1 MAELVSAMASPML
14 PPNHPQRVVLNDE
27 VHARPP
33 EALVAPLRLS
43 FLALF
48 AHGTAREQERQHVR
62 DLAARFDAA
71 PPAPGANHYSADLGP
86 FRLKWEQHTEFSRYK
101 LIVAGAG
108 DDPFAEPALA
118 AVPADWLAR
127 LAGEVM
133 VATNVAL
140 VRAGDAPPDPE
151 TIATRLFA
159 GNSLIGATV
168 AGGAAVALTDFR
180 IGGDG
185 FSRYLVLDRS
195 LTPRQAGRTIQRLL
209 EIDTYRMLAL
219 LALPMARELTPFL
232 SGCEREL
239 AQITAALARS
249 GDQDEPGLLDRLT
262 RLQAAIESRES
273 DSSFRFGAAA
283 AYDALV
289 QRRIAELREER
300 IEGLPTFREFTGRR
314 LAPAMDTCRAA
325 AARQGSLSQ
334 RMARAT
340 QLLSTRVAVARQRQN
355 QAVLESM
362 NRRARLQL
370 RLQETVEGLSI
381 AAITYYV
388 VGLVGYAAKG
398 LKAGG
403 VALDPDLVM
412 GASIPLVVLL
422 VALGVRRIRK
432 MVTRVLP

>member
-1 MAELVSAMASPML
+1 MASPML
-14 PPNHPQRVVLNDE
+14 PPNHPQRRVLNDE

-33 EALVAPLRLS
+33 ESLTAPLRLT
-43 FLALF
+43 FLALL
-48 AHGTAREQERQHVR
+48 AQGTARAEEWQHVSA
-62 DLAARFDAA
+62 LATRFGAT
-71 PPAPGANHYSADLGP
+71 PPVAGANHYSADLGP
-86 FRLKWEQHTEFSRYK
+86 FRLKWEQHTEFTRYK
-101 LIVAGAG
+101 FIVPG
-108 DDPFAEPALA
+108 DDDAFAKPALA
-118 AVPADWLAR
+118 VVPVDWLAG
-127 LAGEVM
+127 LAGEIM
-133 VATNVAL
+133 VAANVAL

-151 TIATRLFA
+151 AIATRLFA

-219 LALPMARELTPFL
+219 LALPVARELTPFL
-232 SGCEREL
+232 SECEREL
-239 AQITAALARS
+239 AQITSALARS